1 MLMDIVWEI
10 FRFLF
15 GAFIIVGAISMI
27 GTTIYGL
34 SQFFAGRATDEDFDD
49 RAMEVFGFL
58 LILSS
63 IGYVLWYLN
72 RVIG

>member
-1 MLMDIVWEI
+1 MDIVWHI
-10 FRFLF
+10 FSFLF

-34 SQFFAGRATDEDFDD
+34 SQFFAGRAADEDSDE
-49 RAMEVFGFL
+49 RTMEVFGFL